1 MYLTKGNEQDLY
13 KALEI
18 VNQKFKGNVF
28 ISEINHERKGVK
40 FRLKVKSNKG
50 PGHSLGHMSRSKN
63 HKYNH
68 FVNKIREANSVSIE
82 PEYII
87 KQSRLSF
94 ACWHVHG
101 EFFDAV
107 FEVNPNA
114 VIYSMGKKITKE
126 YGNWEDTCI
135 NSFQGIFKSSMCEC

>member
-1 MYLTKGNEQDLY
+1 MDREAGW
-13 KALEI
+13 
-18 VNQKFKGNVF
+18 
-28 ISEINHERKGVK
+28 
-40 FRLKVKSNKG
+40 KSVTNI
-50 PGHSLGHMSRSKN
+50 LLDIYAYWWYDMSRSKN
-63 HKYNH
+63 PKYNH

-82 PEYII
+82 PEYIT
-87 KQSRLSF
+87 KQSRLSY
-94 ACWHVHG
+94 ACCHVHG